1 MNRRS
6 KILAACFTTSLAAVS
21 GLGCGSESNGNS
33 ACDMFNAYVPTTST
47 PLSFATDIY
56 PIFADTSP
64 ANAGCAQTLICHGQ
78 PSMSL
83 DPAMTKKL
91 TFLFGTSAAPTM
103 DPAMAK
109 AELLMNSVNAPSMAR
124 VAPGSVKNSFLA
136 YKIAKD
142 RNGLAC
148 ANSMCQ
154 AGASVG
160 NNMPC
165 GDLMPTVGTLSDT
178 NRTKILDW
186 IAQGA
191 SD

>member
-1 MNRRS
+1 
-6 KILAACFTTSLAAVS
+6 
-21 GLGCGSESNGNS
+21 
-33 ACDMFNAYVPTTST
+33 
-47 PLSFATDIY
+47 
-56 PIFADTSP
+56 
-64 ANAGCAQTLICHGQ
+64 
-78 PSMSL
+78 MSL

>member
-6 KILAACFTTSLAAVS
+6 RMITACFATVSLAAVS
-21 GLGCGSESNGNS
+21 GLGCGSESGNA
-33 ACDMFNAYVPTTST
+33 ACDFFNSYAPTTGT

-56 PIFADTSP
+56 PIFADTNP
-64 ANAGCAQTLICHGQ
+64 ATAGCAQTTICHGQ
-78 PSMSL
+78 PTMKL
-83 DPAMTKKL
+83 DPAGTKFL
-91 TFLFGTSAAPTM
+91 TFVWGTAAAPTM
-103 DPAMAK
+103 DPTMARDQ
-109 AELLMNSVNAPSMAR
+109 LLASSVNAPSMAR

-148 ANSMCQ
+148 ANSMCVM
-154 AGASVG
+154 GASVG
-160 NNMPC
+160 TNQPC
-165 GDLMPTVGTLSDT
+165 GDLMPTIGTLTDA

-191 SD
+191 GS